1 MKWMT
6 GAAILTIAAMTTHA
20 QAQSAPADVAQG
32 EDGSDARAGGE
43 IVVTG
48 RATTFAN
55 AQVTEPML
63 DRQSALTSVNDV
75 IKELPGVFV
84 AEGDAFGSSDWATS
98 ISIRGFSSGGG
109 GGQQIG
115 STIDGLPNG
124 GSGYGGGSRANR
136 YLDVLDLK
144 TVIVSQ
150 GTADIS
156 SRSNEAL
163 GGTLD

>member
-1 MKWMT
+1 MKWKF
-6 GAAILTIAAMTTHA
+6 GVAIMAIAAGTGHAWA
-20 QAQSAPADVAQG
+20 QAASAVDTPPAATEATADT
-32 EDGSDARAGGE
+32 E

-48 RATTFAN
+48 RAQTFAST
-55 AQVTEPML
+55 QVSAPMIE
-63 DRQSALTSVNDV
+63 RQSALSSVNDV

-124 GSGYGGGSRANR
+124 GSGYVDG
-136 YLDVLDLK
+136 
-144 TVIVSQ
+144 
-150 GTADIS
+150 
-156 SRSNEAL
+156 
-163 GGTLD
+163 